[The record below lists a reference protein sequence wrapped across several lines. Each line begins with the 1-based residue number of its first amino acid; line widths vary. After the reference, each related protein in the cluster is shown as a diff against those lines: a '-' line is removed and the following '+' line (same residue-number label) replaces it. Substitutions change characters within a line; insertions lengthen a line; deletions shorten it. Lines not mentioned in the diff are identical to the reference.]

1 VSDIKLDVNIK
12 DNLDYYNYDL
22 PKNLIANSPTKN
34 RSDSKLLCINRE
46 DGLISHNKFKDI
58 INFLKPNDLLVLNES
73 KVMQARL
80 YGLKS
85 TGGKIELLVERIEND
100 KIFLA
105 QVKSSKPLKKSQE
118 IFINKNIV
126 LEIIERSGVFY
137 RLKLSDKNLIY
148 KNIINILD
156 DHGRIPLPP
165 YMEREDQDIDKTR
178 YQTVYAKTLGSAA
191 APTAGLH
198 FDSDLL
204 KSIEQKGVDIAK
216 VTLHVGAGTFTPVR
230 SENIK
235 DHKMHSEFIECP
247 QSVCDKINKT
257 KKAGGRVISV
267 GTTSMRV
274 LESVASFNNKPEL
287 SSYSGETDIFIYPG
301 YKFKVVDALITN
313 FHLPKSSLLMLV
325 YAFGGDNLMKEAYK
339 ISVLNNYRFF
349 SYGDAMLII

>member
-1 VSDIKLDVNIK
+1 MSDIKLDINLK

-100 KIFLA
+100 KTFLA
-105 QVKSSKPLKKSQE
+105 QVKSSKALKKSQE
-118 IFINKNIV
+118 IFINNNIV
-126 LEIIERSGVFY
+126 LEVIEKSGVFY

-165 YMEREDQDIDKTR
+165 YMERENQDIDKTR

-235 DHKMHSEFIECP
+235 DHKMHSEFIECS

-257 KKAGGRVISV
+257 KKAGGRVVSV

-274 LESVASFNNKPEL
+274 LESVASFHNKPEF

-349 SYGDAMLII
+349 SYGDAMLIM